1 MKRILSALVALV
13 CLAFTGIAQE
23 CPYDITWLQGQGYST
38 ASEIKDMKVISLRMV
53 FAEINN
59 VSSVAVS
66 EGKKVH
72 VEGPNNFTG
81 DFYISQLSKADQSGN
96 VINLNGF
103 KFTCE
108 SKRFGTQRIR
118 RLYDDFPRRLHE
130 SGRN

>member
-1 MKRILSALVALV
+1 M

-81 DFYISQLSKADQSGN
+81 DFYISQLSKTDQSGN

-103 KFTCE
+103 
-108 SKRFGTQRIR
+108 
-118 RLYDDFPRRLHE
+118 
-130 SGRN
+130 